1 MKVYFPLLN
10 GPHWQGTTCFQ
21 LLNVSHLRGT
31 CRVAAMPMEMALSPE
46 NKGSPGPACAGG
58 CSWSPLCSG
67 SNRDCAGNVVP
78 CLGTWLCPL
87 QSASACSFYTP
98 GRHAAACSF
107 FLVSVPRFWNVLWLL
122 FPRRGGKAVSI
133 VLPLEFWAR
142 GAPFL
147 LSTLSTISWRF
158 LLV

>member
-1 MKVYFPLLN
+1 MVLTDK
-10 GPHWQGTTCFQ
+10 GPPVSSFWMFHTSEEPAAWQRCPWRWHWVQRIREALGQHALEAVAEALFALEATETVLGTLYHALALGSAHYNQ
-21 LLNVSHLRGT
+21 RLPAPSINQEGMLRLAVSFWW
-31 CRVAAMPMEMALSPE
+31 ASPE
-46 NKGSPGPACAGG
+46 
-58 CSWSPLCSG
+58 
-67 SNRDCAGNVVP
+67 
-78 CLGTWLCPL
+78 
-87 QSASACSFYTP
+87 
-98 GRHAAACSF
+98 
-107 FLVSVPRFWNVLWLL
+107 FWNVLWLL